1 MALGKRLINT
11 GAAAA
16 AACSTDSVQAFGA
29 DSAYSSNIAL
39 YQLDGND
46 DDTTGNYDGISDP
59 NVTYSATGAKFG
71 QAASFNGSSSQIDLG
86 SSLIKQLPMTI
97 SLWLNPI
104 TSTNGAFYSNYS
116 SSTEGFYCRVQSDGT
131 FLVDAYN
138 GGSNRTL
145 LNNTTGSI
153 PDNTWSHVAITFDSS
168 FVILYINGSETD
180 RVTTNANGI
189 AFTASEPT
197 KLGVRGTSSDWFN
210 GLMDQVR
217 IFDKAISAEDVGVLY
232 AETTSTASNT
242 NPFSEGAGVALYTMD
257 YDASEASGYY
267 DGESTNVEFGVGG
280 KINYGARFNGSS
292 SKIDLNSLST
302 VLDAQSIVRI
312 VFL

>member
-71 QAASFNGSSSQIDLG
+71 QAASFNGSISQIDLG

-116 SSTEGFYCRVQSDGT
+116 SSTEGFYC
-131 FLVDAYN
+131 
-138 GGSNRTL
+138 
-145 LNNTTGSI
+145 
-153 PDNTWSHVAITFDSS
+153 
-168 FVILYINGSETD
+168 
-180 RVTTNANGI
+180 
-189 AFTASEPT
+189 
-197 KLGVRGTSSDWFN
+197 
-210 GLMDQVR
+210 
-217 IFDKAISAEDVGVLY
+217 
-232 AETTSTASNT
+232 
-242 NPFSEGAGVALYTMD
+242 
-257 YDASEASGYY
+257 
-267 DGESTNVEFGVGG
+267 
-280 KINYGARFNGSS
+280 
-292 SKIDLNSLST
+292 
-302 VLDAQSIVRI
+302 
-312 VFL
+312 